1 MAGIDGILNKIDPRE
16 NGWGPYDFNL
26 YELSEEE
33 QKKLASL
40 PKSLPEALDA
50 LEEDNEYLT
59 RGGVFPKDLLKRW
72 IRLKRAEADKINRIP
87 HPAEFA
93 CYYDL

>member
-1 MAGIDGILNKIDPRE
+1 MISA
-16 NGWGPYDFNL
+16 FT
-26 YELSEEE
+26 SF
-33 QKKLASL
+33 QKKNEDLL
-40 PKSLPEALDA
+40 PCPNPAEALDA

-59 RGGVFPKDLLKRW
+59 RGSVFPKDLLKRW

-93 CYYDL
+93 CY